1 MVALHQE
8 GAPLKLTIEGKPL
21 QSRDKHGSWRSEAI
35 GICFS
40 MTTVFR
46 SDVLANAMS
55 RIADLPTI
63 PLIFVRTIIQV
74 VTTYK
79 SLAPFIANH
88 ILPKLVTKKIWEI
101 PQLWDGFIM
110 LAKRIAPASF
120 GALLQLPKEQLKEVV
135 EKQPGLKSGL
145 KGFLANKPGSKAAMA
160 EVGLH

>member
-1 MVALHQE
+1 
-8 GAPLKLTIEGKPL
+8 
-21 QSRDKHGSWRSEAI
+21 
-35 GICFS
+35 

-55 RIADLPTI
+55 RIADLSTI

-160 EVGLH
+160 EVSLQRRMVISARTLTRNIRSLVMIE